1 MLDRGAVPA
10 RQAFLAELVFEEV
23 ATNIIRYA
31 FADAGEHLFEV
42 TITLNGEDVVM
53 QFVDEGD
60 PFDPLTQPLPPQSAP
75 AAGEEGG
82 FGLVLV
88 RKAARNARYLRH
100 EGCNRLTLAV
110 GRTWRDSA

>member
-53 QFVDEGD
+53 QFVDEGE
-60 PFDPLTQPLPPQSAP
+60 PFDPLTQQPRA
-75 AAGEEGG
+75 AAGTEREGG

-88 RKAARNARYLRH
+88 RKAAREARYLRQG
-100 EGCNRLTLAV
+100 GCNRLTLAV
-110 GRTWRDSA
+110 GRTWREDGV